1 MEILILVFQLKENY
15 CDITVSIKIVS
26 LVPDELPVSKKYFWY
41 DSLEEKYITRLH
53 ELQPAKRNGF
63 IIS

>member
-1 MEILILVFQLKENY
+1 MEILILVFQPKENY
-15 CDITVSIKIVS
+15 CAVMVSVES
-26 LVPDELPVSKKYFWY
+26 LSLIPDELPVSKKYFWC

-53 ELQPAKRNGF
+53 NLQPTKRNEF